1 MFKAIKEFF
10 VGKSAPVVDAVAP
23 GGAPYKVEAPWTLPE
38 PAATTPVPL
47 EVESPAPRRYIPKA
61 ELEISVQD
69 TTAPV
74 VSSEDRTV
82 VSLETPV
89 NIQNEQY
96 HNNTPTVATVTVES
110 PAKATRSPRAPKS
123 VPVEAVKEKTPAKA
137 KVPKLTVVKAE
148 KPSKSK
154 KV

>member
-10 VGKSAPVVDAVAP
+10 VGKPAPVVDVVEP
-23 GGAPYKVEAPWTLPE
+23 SGAPYKVEAPWTLPE
-38 PAATTPVPL
+38 PVA
-47 EVESPAPRRYIPKA
+47 
-61 ELEISVQD
+61 
-69 TTAPV
+69 
-74 VSSEDRTV
+74 SSEDKTV

-89 NIQNEQY
+89 DIQNEQR
-96 HNNTPTVATVTVES
+96 HDTALTVVTAEVILTPVSVATVTVES
-110 PAKATRSPRAPKS
+110 PAKATRGPRASKS

-148 KPSKSK
+148 KPRKSK

>member
-1 MFKAIKEFF
+1 MFKAIKELF
-10 VGKSAPVVDAVAP
+10 VGKPAPVVDVVAP
-23 GGAPYKVEAPWTLPE
+23 GGAPWTLPE
-38 PAATTPVPL
+38 PAAATTPIPL
-47 EVESPAPRRYIPKA
+47 EVESPASRRYVPKA

-89 NIQNEQY
+89 TIQNEQH
-96 HNNTPTVATVTVES
+96 HNNASTVATVMAALPV
-110 PAKATRSPRAPKS
+110 KATRGPRALKLE
-123 VPVEAVKEKTPAKA
+123 PVAAIKEKAPAKA
-137 KVPKLTVVKAE
+137 KAPKLTVVKAE
-148 KPSKSK
+148 KPAKSK

>member
-10 VGKSAPVVDAVAP
+10 VGKPAPVVDVVAP

-38 PAATTPVPL
+38 PVVEPTAPMPVGIEAVIATPV
-47 EVESPAPRRYIPKA
+47 
-61 ELEISVQD
+61 D
-69 TTAPV
+69 
-74 VSSEDRTV
+74 
-82 VSLETPV
+82 
-89 NIQNEQY
+89 IQNEQ
-96 HNNTPTVATVTVES
+96 HHDTAPTVVTAEVILTPISVATVTVES
-110 PAKATRSPRAPKS
+110 PAKATRGPRAPKS
-123 VPVEAVKEKTPAKA
+123 VTVEAVKEKTPAKA